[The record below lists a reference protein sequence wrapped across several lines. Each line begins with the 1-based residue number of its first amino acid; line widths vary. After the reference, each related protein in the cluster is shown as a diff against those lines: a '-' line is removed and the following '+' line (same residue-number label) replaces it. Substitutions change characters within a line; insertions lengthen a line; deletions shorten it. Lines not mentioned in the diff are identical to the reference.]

1 MKDMTNNARREHGPV
16 FSKGTLAVLA
26 SVILLVT
33 VIVSH
38 RSRHADA
45 ENTAPKNPLTEF
57 AACRFVL
64 APLNVVDHEIAQQQA
79 LIRSGSTAAL
89 ERLGWTFVKKARLT
103 FDASYYNLAQQC
115 ADCMEATGKKGPDVL
130 LLRAHALQSLHRFH
144 EAEAVARELVRTRE
158 RPFDYGVLGDVLIDM
173 GKVREGAAAY
183 QKMIDLRPDLQSY
196 ARAAHVRWLTG
207 DLNGAIELMRLAI
220 TGSSPNDPEAA
231 AWAYTRLSLYQ
242 LQQGA
247 TKQALES
254 CNAALTL
261 QSNYAPAM
269 LARGRIFLALH
280 RPGDAVVELQHA
292 AELNPLPEY
301 QWALAD
307 ALTLTGDRDRAK
319 EVESKIVER
328 GATEDPRA
336 FSVFLATRGEDM
348 GQAVHLAQLELTMRE
363 DVFTHD
369 ALAWA
374 LALAGRAPEAQL
386 HAAEA
391 LSEGTVDAR
400 LFLHAGI
407 IAALNNDSTQAKR
420 WLQKASSIQQMLLPS
435 ECTQLEA
442 WRQKINLA
450 STVGAALRGRPCNK

>member
-1 MKDMTNNARREHGPV
+1 MKDTTNKALWGNSLL
-16 FSKGTLAVLA
+16 FSNGTLAVLA
-26 SVILLVT
+26 A
-33 VIVSH
+33 VIVLVSLIG
-38 RSRHADA
+38 SRRFLHADA
-45 ENTAPKNPLTEF
+45 GNTAPNNPVTESG
-57 AACRFVL
+57 ACRFVL
-64 APLNVVDHEIAQQQA
+64 ASLNGNEPLDEEIARQQA
-79 LIRSGSTAAL
+79 LVRSGSTVTL
-89 ERLGWTFVKKARLT
+89 ERLGWSFVKKARLT

-115 ADCMEATGKKGPDVL
+115 ADCMEASGTKGPDVL

-220 TGSSPNDPEAA
+220 SGSSPNDPEAA

-247 TKQALES
+247 IKQALDS
-254 CNAALTL
+254 SNAALAL

-269 LARGRIFLALH
+269 TARGRVLLALQ

-301 QWALAD
+301 EWAFAD
-307 ALTLTGDRDRAK
+307 ALALTGDRDRAQ
-319 EVESKIVER
+319 EVESKIIQR
-328 GATEDPRA
+328 GDTEDPRA
-336 FSVFLATRGEDM
+336 FSIFLATRGEDI
-348 GQAVHLAQLELTMRE
+348 GRAVYLAQQELTMRG

-369 ALAWA
+369 ALAWS
-374 LALAGRAPEAQL
+374 LAQSGRAPEAQL
-386 HAAEA
+386 HATEA
-391 LSEGTVDAR
+391 LTLGTVDAR

-407 IAALNNDSTQAKR
+407 IAALNNDYTQAKR
-420 WLQKASSIQQMLLPS
+420 WLQKASSIQQMLLPG
-435 ECTQLEA
+435 ERTQLDA
-442 WRQKINLA
+442 WRQKVRI
-450 STVGAALRGRPCNK
+450 K

>member
-1 MKDMTNNARREHGPV
+1 MINKEPREKSPFLP

-26 SVILLVT
+26 SLILLLVLIGT
-33 VIVSH
+33 RKTPIHV
-38 RSRHADA
+38 
-45 ENTAPKNPLTEF
+45 ENSPLTES

-64 APLNVVDHEIAQQQA
+64 APFNGNEPIDNEITRQQA
-79 LIRSGSTAAL
+79 VIRSGSTSGL

-103 FDASYYNLAQQC
+103 FDASYYNLAEQC
-115 ADCMEATGKKGPDVL
+115 AACMEANGAKGPDAL
-130 LLRAHALQSLHRFH
+130 LLRAHALQSLHRFN
-144 EAEAVARELVRTRE
+144 EAEAVARELVSTRE
-158 RPFDYGVLGDVLIDM
+158 RPFDYGVLGDVLIDQ

-207 DLNGAIELMRLAI
+207 DLNGAIELMRLAVS
-220 TGSSPNDPEAA
+220 GGSPNDAEAA
-231 AWAYTRLSLYQ
+231 AWAYVRLSLYE

-254 CNAALTL
+254 CGAALAL
-261 QSNYAPAM
+261 KSDYAPA
-269 LARGRIFLALH
+269 LFARGRVLLALH
-280 RPGDAVVELQHA
+280 RPGAAVVELKRA

-307 ALTLTGDRDRAK
+307 ALALTGARDRAQ
-319 EVESKIVER
+319 EVEAKILDR

-336 FSVFLATRGEDM
+336 FSLFLATRGKSVE
-348 GQAVHLAQLELTMRE
+348 QAVKLAQQELTNRG

-374 LALAGRAPEAQL
+374 LAVAGRAAEAQQ
-386 HAAEA
+386 HARQA

-407 IAALNNDSTQAKR
+407 IAALNNDVTQAKQ
-420 WLQKASSIQQMLLPS
+420 WLRKASEIQQMLLPS
-435 ECTQLEA
+435 ERKQLET
-442 WRQKINLA
+442 WHQQVTR
-450 STVGAALRGRPCNK
+450 AL